1 MRSFWTKID
10 ALEAWHAKLVDKP
23 WLQPLKPT
31 KFLIALILLSTV
43 IAAGMNWYVR
53 HWQYKVWEQNPEIFS
68 LDDGTPLFTTT
79 DAPYFLGL
87 AKAIKDEGNF
97 QAFNE
102 KRVYPLT
109 REKYEQSPP
118 PHSLRDAPLLSVLL
132 SLFSQDSSQKSLLE
146 TGNNLIP
153 LTAALTVVM
162 IIFAFG
168 AAGYWMSGAI
178 AAAGGALSFSYLTR
192 SGAGRIDTDQLN
204 LGFFYLMTGLVIF
217 AAKTRS
223 FYTSIALSG
232 LAGAMFWI
240 FDWWYSKPAFGW
252 AFFVGLIW
260 LSFVSSRN
268 IKRVMIQALLFLAA
282 SGLAVQGFG
291 ISSDSAYLIDN
302 FNYDGLVFP
311 NTFDTITELTK
322 VDFTEILSRISG
334 SVWLGGLSVVGLAFW
349 GLRHPALAIV
359 FGPAAAFALLNF
371 LIGNRAIFYSAPM
384 LWFGFGW
391 ALITTA
397 KLVSE
402 KIGRERVKHIAI
414 MFSVFAGFAAVW
426 IASPTSYVQGPTF
439 DKRVVKSFADMGK
452 ITTSYKDAVIATW
465 WDYGY
470 MSMFLNQMPTL
481 HDGGAQ
487 LTPSTYFVAKSLI
500 SSSQFEAAKNLFV
513 LSSSG
518 DKPLIESARNNEDY
532 QANTELQQ
540 PEVYLVLTNDMANW
554 IPSISKIGRWNIHEG
569 NLNAIEGADKNYE
582 LFYQRIKC
590 SPTSKRGQS
599 LCNEVLFD
607 VQSGKFGE
615 KIVLDGFVVAEN
627 GVQTG
632 GKAYEKS
639 NSPFVFQ
646 SEIGHKVQQNTIV
659 HRELYKSVFN
669 QLYYLNRADPKYF
682 ELVYD
687 DYPVAKIFRVVGTW

>member
-10 ALEAWHAKLVDKP
+10 ALEAWHAELVDKP

-31 KFLIALILLSTV
+31 KFVIALIFLSTV
-43 IAAGMNWYVR
+43 IAVGMNWYVR
-53 HWQYKVWEQNPEIFS
+53 HWQYQVWEQNPEIFY

-118 PHSLRDAPLLSVLL
+118 PNSLRDAPLLSVLL

-153 LTAALTVVM
+153 LTAALTAVM
-162 IIFAFG
+162 IVFAFG
-168 AAGYWMSGAI
+168 AAGYWMPGAI

-232 LAGAMFWI
+232 LAGAVFWI

-268 IKRVMIQALLFLAA
+268 IKRVIIQALLFLAA

-291 ISSDSAYLIDN
+291 ISSDSAYLIDS
-302 FNYDGLVFP
+302 FDYDGLIFP
-311 NTFDTITELTK
+311 NTFDTITELK
-322 VDFTEILSRISG
+322 RVEFTEILSRISG
-334 SVWLGGLSVVGLAFW
+334 SVWLGGLSVVGLVFW

-391 ALITTA
+391 ALVTTA
-397 KLVSE
+397 KLVTE
-402 KIGRERVKHIAI
+402 KFGQERAKHIAV
-414 MFSVFAGFAAVW
+414 MSSALAGFAAVW
-426 IASPTSYVQGPTF
+426 FASPTSYVQGPTF

-452 ITTSYKDAVIATW
+452 VTTSDKDAVIATW

-470 MSMFLNQMPTL
+470 ISMFMNQMPTL
-481 HDGGAQ
+481 HDGGTQ
-487 LTPSTYFVAKSLI
+487 TSPTTYFIANSLL
-500 SSSQFEAAKNLFV
+500 SNSQERAATRLRQLKRYGSEGVVRSLV
-513 LSSSG
+513 GQEQPQESRVS
-518 DKPLIESARNNEDY
+518 DRPL
-532 QANTELQQ
+532 
-540 PEVYLVLTNDMANW
+540 YLVLTKDMANW
-554 IPSISKIGRWNIHEG
+554 IPSISKIGNWDIITGKPKVLTGVPSNYQLTYE
-569 NLNAIEGADKNYE
+569 NLSCEASSQANRFICNGVPINTTTGQFGGQAI
-582 LFYQRIKC
+582 
-590 SPTSKRGQS
+590 
-599 LCNEVLFD
+599 
-607 VQSGKFGE
+607 
-615 KIVLDGFVVAEN
+615 LDGMVVSRD
-627 GVQTG
+627 GRQLSG
-632 GKAYEKS
+632 QKFS
-639 NSPFVFQ
+639 NSTSALMLH
-646 SEIGHKVQQNTIV
+646 SEIGERARSNMLI
-659 HRELYKSVFN
+659 HRDLYFSVFH
-669 QLYYLNRADPKYF
+669 QLFHAGRNDERYF
-682 ELVYD
+682 ELVSD
-687 DYPVAKIFRVVGTW
+687 NYPFSRVFKVKD

>member
-53 HWQYKVWEQNPEIFS
+53 YWQYQVWEQNPEIFS

-118 PHSLRDAPLLSVLL
+118 PNSLRDAPLLSVLL
-132 SLFSQDSSQKSLLE
+132 SLLSQDSSQKSLLE

-153 LTAALTVVM
+153 LTAALTAVM

-232 LAGAMFWI
+232 LAGAVFWI

-268 IKRVMIQALLFLAA
+268 IKRVIIQALLFLAA

-291 ISSDSAYLIDN
+291 ISSDSAYLVDS

-311 NTFDTITELTK
+311 NTFDTITELK
-322 VDFTEILSRISG
+322 RVEFTEILSRISG
-334 SVWLGGLSVVGLAFW
+334 SVWLGGLSVAGLAFW

-391 ALITTA
+391 ALVTTA

-402 KIGRERVKHIAI
+402 KFGQERAKHIAI
-414 MFSVFAGFAAVW
+414 MSSAFAGFAAVW
-426 IASPTSYVQGPTF
+426 FASPTSYVQGPSF
-439 DKRVVKSFADMGK
+439 DKHVVKSFADIGK
-452 ITTSYKDAVIATW
+452 VTTSDKDAVIATW

-470 MSMFLNQMPTL
+470 MSMFMNQMPTF
-481 HDGGAQ
+481 HDGGSQ
-487 LTPSTYFVAKSLI
+487 TSPTTYFVANSLLI
-500 SSSQFEAAKNLFV
+500 NSQERAAN
-513 LSSSG
+513 
-518 DKPLIESARNNEDY
+518 R
-532 QANTELQQ
+532 LQQ
-540 PEVYLVLTNDMANW
+540 LKRYGSEGVIRSLVGQDQIIENSWPDSPLYLVLTEDMANW
-554 IPSISKIGRWNIHEG
+554 IPSISKIGNWDIINGKPKLLTGVPSNYQLIYENLSCEASNQANSYICNGVPISTATGQFG
-569 NLNAIEGADKNYE
+569 NQTI
-582 LFYQRIKC
+582 
-590 SPTSKRGQS
+590 
-599 LCNEVLFD
+599 
-607 VQSGKFGE
+607 
-615 KIVLDGFVVAEN
+615 LDGMVVSRD
-627 GVQTG
+627 GRQLSG
-632 GKAYEKS
+632 QKFS
-639 NSPFVFQ
+639 NSTSALMLH
-646 SEIGHKVQQNTIV
+646 SEIGERARSNMLI
-659 HRELYKSVFN
+659 HRDLYFSVFH
-669 QLYYLNRADPKYF
+669 QLFHAGRNDERYF
-682 ELVYD
+682 ELVHD
-687 DYPVAKIFRVVGTW
+687 DYPNARVFKVK